1 MRDVST
7 SGPAPSVEQARLLVE
22 QAVQA
27 LEQTRD
33 RPVAEHVAVLTSVHS
48 SLQDALAALDEV

>member
-1 MRDVST
+1 MT
-7 SGPAPSVEQARLLVE
+7 TPGPGAVEQARRLVLN
-22 QAVQA
+22 AVAA

-33 RPVAEHVAVLTSVHS
+33 RPVADHVAVLDGVHR

>member
-1 MRDVST
+1 VT
-7 SGPAPSVEQARLLVE
+7 EPGPAPAVEHERRLVE

-27 LEQTRD
+27 LEQTVD
-33 RPVAEHVAVLTSVHS
+33 RPVGEHVAVLDGVHR

>member
-1 MRDVST
+1 MTVPS
-7 SGPAPSVEQARLLVE
+7 PAQGVDAARRLVE
-22 QAVQA
+22 QAVAA

-33 RPVAEHVAVLTSVHS
+33 RPVSEHVAVLDGVHR

>member
-1 MRDVST
+1 VT
-7 SGPAPSVEQARLLVE
+7 APGPAPAVEQARRLVE
-22 QAVQA
+22 QAVAA

-33 RPVAEHVAVLTSVHS
+33 RPVGEHVAVLDGVHR